1 MRDFAYRKGGLAG
14 RALARIS
21 VILCVLI
28 TSFLL
33 VPHLGL
39 LTPSISTPVSIS
51 PFAHNY
57 AILPV
62 LLRAGENLGAAKT
75 RHDVFGKRALA
86 PDTVAA
92 WSFPYFSVNFCGLA
106 HYVTSFNSIF
116 IKDFRQVCQ
125 LLDIPPPSGIITQ

>member
-1 MRDFAYRKGGLAG
+1 MRDFSYRKGGSAS
-14 RALARIS
+14 RALTRIS

-28 TSFLL
+28 TSFLFA
-33 VPHLGL
+33 PSLGL
-39 LTPSISTPVSIS
+39 FTRSVSTPVSIS
-51 PFAHNY
+51 SISHNY

-62 LLRAGENLGAAKT
+62 LVRAGENLGAAKT